1 MQQTGQPRID
11 SRSALRSNNRGTR
24 TMDEQRAQINVTTL
38 TDPQQCRFAAAGM
51 LSRHQSDPRRH
62 LPPVVEAPCV
72 SDGGHQCAGA
82 QGSDTGDLLKLLAQL
97 AAAMPRLDLRF
108 ELPDL
113 AIELLEVVQQ
123 SLHQRPEHC
132 RQLVRGIL
140 EVLWHA
146 LPHIRDPLWHLQ
158 ADLPE
163 QATDLV
169 GLRRARLN
177 EALPHPV

>member
-11 SRSALRSNNRGTR
+11 GRSALCGNNRRTR
-24 TMDEQRAQINVTTL
+24 PMNEQRAQINITTL

-51 LSRHQSDPRRH
+51 LSRHQSNPRRH

-82 QGSDTGDLLKLLAQL
+82 QGSDPGDLLKLLAQL
-97 AAAMPRLDLRF
+97 ATAMPSLDLRF
-108 ELPDL
+108 ELADL

-123 SLHQRPEHC
+123 SLHQMPERC
-132 RQLVRGIL
+132 RQLVSGIL
-140 EVLWHA
+140 EDLWHA
-146 LPHIRDPLWHLQ
+146 PPHIRDALWHHQ
-158 ADLPE
+158 AELAE

-169 GLRRARLN
+169 GLRGARLN
-177 EALPHPV
+177 EALPHTV